1 MALRLL
7 PRFDGLPRAYW
18 ILWAGTFVNRL
29 GGFVVP
35 FLSLYLTEARRVPL
49 PRVGLLVSLFGL
61 GQLGAGPAG
70 GWLADRFGRRSTMV
84 LALGLGAAA
93 MLQLGFAR
101 SGTHLA
107 FACFASGLCGDLY
120 RPASG
125 AAVADLV
132 PPEDRTR
139 AYGLLY
145 WVVNLAFAIAA
156 TVAGLVARAGYEW
169 LFVGDALTTLV
180 FAVVIAGWLPETR
193 PVGAVRRHSDSKG
206 PTDGLPPWRNPP
218 FLTFLVLCLFVGV
231 QYQQGL
237 VALPV
242 DMRAHHVAP
251 AQYGALIAINGILIV
266 CVQPLLLPRLQEA
279 RAGRALALGAVLS
292 GCGFGANALVGHVGI
307 GATTLYG
314 VAVVVWTLGE
324 IASTAVSPTV
334 VAGFAPP
341 DMRGRYQG
349 AFQMSWGAA
358 ALAGP
363 SLGTLVLDRAGAG
376 ALWGG
381 CFALGLLGAAGM
393 LLLGP
398 RLPGGRRSVDSF

>member
-1 MALRLL
+1 MAVRLL

-35 FLSLYLTEARRVPL
+35 FLSLYLTEARRVSL

-61 GQLGAGPAG
+61 GQLGAGPVG
-70 GWLADRFGRRSTMV
+70 GWLADRVGRRRTML

-93 MLQLGFAR
+93 MLQLGFAG
-101 SGTHLA
+101 STLHLA

-132 PPEDRTR
+132 PPEDRIR

-145 WVVNLAFAIAA
+145 WIVNLAFAISA
-156 TVAGLVARAGYEW
+156 TVAGFVARAGYEW
-169 LFVGDALTTLV
+169 LFLGDALTTLL
-180 FAVVIAGWLPETR
+180 FAVIVALWLPETR
-193 PVGAVRRHSDSKG
+193 PASAPPEVGAPKAVA
-206 PTDGLPPWRNPP
+206 DGLPPWRNAP
-218 FLTFLVLCLFVGV
+218 FLVFLVLVLLVGV

-242 DMRAHHVAP
+242 DMRAHHVP
-251 AQYGALIAINGILIV
+251 PSRYGALIALNGVLIV
-266 CVQPLLLPRLQEA
+266 CVQPLLLPRLQA
-279 RAGRALALGAVLS
+279 GRAGRTLALGALLS
-292 GCGFGANALVGHVGI
+292 GCGFGANALAGHFA
-307 GATTLYG
+307 GAAALAYG
-314 VAVVVWTLGE
+314 AAVVVWTLGE

-341 DMRGRYQG
+341 ELRGRYQG

-363 SLGTLVLDRAGAG
+363 SAGTFVLARGGAG
-376 ALWGG
+376 VLWGG
-381 CFALGLLGAAGM
+381 CFALGLCAAAGM
-393 LLLGP
+393 LLIGP
-398 RLPGGRRSVDSF
+398 RLPGGRVGRGR